1 MSKKLILPA
10 KILKVNLNYRKQ
22 LVKKKTKILKYNQ
35 Y

>member
-22 LVKKKTKILKYNQ
+22 LVKKKKLKF
-35 Y
+35 